1 MLEKNPVIFIILAF
15 VVIMIGTAV
24 TMIAPFKWING
35 AGDRI
40 AEVKPYT
47 PLQQEGRDIYM
58 REGCNNCHSQT
69 VRTLAA
75 DVERYGNGGGYS
87 KSGEFV
93 YDRPHLWGSRR
104 TGPDL
109 ARIGLKYTD
118 PKGAWH
124 RKHMVNPQSVV
135 PASNMPA
142 YAFLNTPL
150 STTYS
155 ERKMKLLKFPYTQ
168 ADLDELKGK
177 TEMDAIIAYMLKLG
191 TDIPVKKAEA
201 AIPLAPTSQKNPY
214 SDLKSI
220 KAEAKSIYA
229 RDCASCH
236 GEEGKGG
243 LGSAL
248 RGSTRSDAELFT
260 LISKGAEDKG
270 MPGFA
275 GKLDE
280 QKIWKLVT
288 LIKQGKFDD

>member
-1 MLEKNPVIFIILAF
+1 MLEKNPIIFIILAF
-15 VVIMIGTAV
+15 VVIMIGTTI

-35 AGDRI
+35 TGDRI

-47 PLQQEGRDIYM
+47 PLQQEGRDLYM

-75 DVERYGNGGGYS
+75 DVERYGNGGGFS

-109 ARIGLKYTD
+109 ARIGLKYPD

-124 RKHMVNPQSVV
+124 RKHMENPQSVV

-150 STTYS
+150 DTTYS

-177 TEMDAIIAYMLKLG
+177 TEMDAIIAYMRKLG

-201 AIPLAPTSQKNPY
+201 ASTVLPVKSNPFT
-214 SDLKSI
+214 DLKAVE
-220 KAEAKSIYA
+220 KEAETLYKQH
-229 RDCASCH
+229 CASCH
-236 GEEGKGG
+236 GDKREGTLGPALK
-243 LGSAL
+243 GSAK
-248 RGSTRSDAELFT
+248 SDADLFK
-260 LISKGAEDKG
+260 IVSQGIEANG
-270 MPGFA
+270 MPAFSGS
-275 GKLDE
+275 LDE
-280 QKIWKLVT
+280 QKTWKLVT
-288 LIKQGKFDD
+288 YIKLAVK

>member
-1 MLEKNPVIFIILAF
+1 MLEKNPVVFIILAF
-15 VVIMIGTAV
+15 VVIMIGTTV

-35 AGDRI
+35 PGDKI

-69 VRTLAA
+69 VRTLAS
-75 DVERYGNGGGYS
+75 DVERYGYGGTYS

-109 ARIGLKYTD
+109 ARIGLKYPD

-124 RKHMVNPQSVV
+124 KKHMENPQSVV

-150 STTYS
+150 NTTYS

-168 ADLDELKGK
+168 ADLDDLKGK
-177 TEMDAIIAYMLKLG
+177 SEMDAIIAYMRKLG

-201 AIPLAPTSQKNPY
+201 ATQSIVARTNPFT
-214 SDLKSI
+214 DV
-220 KAEAKSIYA
+220 KAIESEAKSLYKQH
-229 RDCASCH
+229 CASCH
-236 GEEGKGG
+236 GENREGTVGPSLKS
-243 LGSAL
+243 SAKP
-248 RGSTRSDAELFT
+248 DAELFK
-260 LISKGAEDKG
+260 IVSQGVEANG
-270 MPGFA
+270 MPAFNGS
-275 GKLDE
+275 LDE

-288 LIKQGKFDD
+288 YIKLDSK

>member
-24 TMIAPFKWING
+24 TMIAPFKWINSP
-35 AGDRI
+35 GDRI

-75 DVERYGNGGGYS
+75 DVERYGYGGSYS
-87 KSGEFV
+87 KSGEFA

-109 ARIGLKYTD
+109 ARIGLKFPD
-118 PKGAWH
+118 PNGAWH
-124 RKHMVNPQSVV
+124 RKHMENPQSIV

-142 YAFLNTPL
+142 YAFLNRPL
-150 STTYS
+150 DTTYS

-177 TEMDAIIAYMLKLG
+177 TEMDAIVAYMRKLG
-191 TDIPVKKAEA
+191 TDIPVKKAA
-201 AIPLAPTSQKNPY
+201 AAVQDPAALKNPY
-214 SDLKSI
+214 TELKSI
-220 KAEAKSIYA
+220 KADAKSIYA
-229 RDCASCH
+229 KDCASCH
-236 GEEGKGG
+236 GDEGKGG
-243 LGSAL
+243 LGPAL
-248 RGSTRSDAELFT
+248 KGSTKSDAELYA
-260 LISKGAEDKG
+260 IIANGIEANG
-270 MPGFA
+270 MPGFS
-275 GKLDE
+275 GSLDG

-288 LIKQGKFDD
+288 LIKLGKTDD

>member
-15 VVIMIGTAV
+15 VVIMIGTTV

-35 AGDRI
+35 PGDRI

-69 VRTLAA
+69 VRTLAS
-75 DVERYGNGGGYS
+75 DVERYGYGGTYS

-109 ARIGLKYTD
+109 AHIGLKYPD
-118 PKGAWH
+118 VKGAWH
-124 RKHMVNPQSVV
+124 RKHMDNPQSVV
-135 PASNMPA
+135 PASNMPS
-142 YAFLNTPL
+142 YAFLNVPL

-155 ERKMKLLKFPYTQ
+155 ERKMKLLGFPYTP

-177 TEMDAIIAYMLKLG
+177 TEMDAIIAYMRKLG
-191 TDIPVKKAEA
+191 TDIPLKQTEA
-201 AIPLAPTSQKNPY
+201 ASQSPAARNNPFT
-214 SDLKSI
+214 DLK
-220 KAEAKSIYA
+220 AVENEAKSIYKQQ
-229 RDCASCH
+229 CASCH
-236 GEEGKGG
+236 GEKREGTMGPALK
-243 LGSAL
+243 GSAK
-248 RGSTRSDAELFT
+248 SDVELFKI
-260 LISKGAEDKG
+260 ISQGVEANG
-270 MPGFA
+270 MPAFKGS
-275 GKLDE
+275 LDE

-288 LIKQGKFDD
+288 YIRLDTK

>member
-15 VVIMIGTAV
+15 VVIMVGTTV
-24 TMIAPFKWING
+24 TMILPFKWVNG
-35 AGDRI
+35 PGDRI

-109 ARIGLKYTD
+109 ARIGLKYPD

-124 RKHMVNPQSVV
+124 RKHMDNPQSLV

-150 STTYS
+150 DTTYS
-155 ERKMKLLKFPYTQ
+155 ERKMKLLKFPYTP

-177 TEMDAIIAYMLKLG
+177 TEMDAIIAYMRKLG
-191 TDIPVKKAEA
+191 TDIPVRKAEA
-201 AIPLAPTSQKNPY
+201 VTQAQPAGSNPF

-220 KAEAKSIYA
+220 KDDAKSIYA
-229 RDCASCH
+229 KDCASCH
-236 GEEGKGG
+236 GEKRQGG
-243 LGSAL
+243 LGPQLKGSA
-248 RGSTRSDAELFT
+248 RSDAELFAI
-260 LISKGAEDKG
+260 ISKGIEANG
-270 MPGFA
+270 MPGFS
-275 GKLDE
+275 GSLDG

-288 LIKQGKFDD
+288 LIKLGKDDD